1 MSMLCAMAPPGG
13 GRNDI
18 TERFLRH
25 FNVIGIHAFDDDT
38 KRTIFQ
44 SMLDWHFN
52 RFVQNFQF

>member
-1 MSMLCAMAPPGG
+1 MAMLCAMAPPGG
-13 GRNDI
+13 GRNEI

-25 FNVIGIHAFDDDT
+25 FNIIGIHVFDDDT

-52 RFVQNFQF
+52 R